1 METMFNNMAYRGMC
15 FGHWGEA
22 SRPVDGVVRAIA
34 HSACKRTPAQG
45 PVYKSRDTQENMV
58 ASHLRHVLAVTA
70 VRASAR
76 LLLARVP
83 LVGTDTTDALR
94 RAAVCSRAHSV
105 AVQALTEISALG
117 PVVTSSA

>member
-1 METMFNNMAYRGMC
+1 MYK
-15 FGHWGEA
+15 
-22 SRPVDGVVRAIA
+22 
-34 HSACKRTPAQG
+34 KRE
-45 PVYKSRDTQENMV
+45 TQEDMV

-83 LVGTDTTDALR
+83 LVGTSTTDALR

-105 AVQALTEISALG
+105 AVQALSQISALA
-117 PVVTSSA
+117 PLVTSSA